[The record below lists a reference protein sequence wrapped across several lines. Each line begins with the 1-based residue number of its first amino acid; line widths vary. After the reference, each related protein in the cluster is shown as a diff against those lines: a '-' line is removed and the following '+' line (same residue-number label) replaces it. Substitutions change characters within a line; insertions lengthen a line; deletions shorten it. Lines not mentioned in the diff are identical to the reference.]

1 MGQQLSTFD
10 GWEQPSNY
18 SVEISDN
25 RLVYVNDIECGLLR
39 KVPGDGNCL
48 LYSLSIST
56 GLHTRVRNYISTCAK
71 RRVNKG
77 DHLYVEDVQYAITS
91 CQEITC
97 VVCIVF
103 PIKKEEKIWWT
114 VIGTPTS
121 SFNSIRVIF
130 HIDGCHFEPL
140 QNLTEIGKEYIGSI
154 IHNFV
159 LDNSIP
165 NVFQKKHLDNI
176 PNLELVDSAEVH
188 PTSDEKIAELL
199 AQDINA
205 EILKAD
211 EEYVKKLQSQK

>member
-103 PIKKEEKIWWT
+103 PIKKT
-114 VIGTPTS
+114 TTLGPYPC
-121 SFNSIRVIF
+121 IF
-130 HIDGCHFEPL
+130 H
-140 QNLTEIGKEYIGSI
+140 
-154 IHNFV
+154 
-159 LDNSIP
+159 
-165 NVFQKKHLDNI
+165 
-176 PNLELVDSAEVH
+176 
-188 PTSDEKIAELL
+188 
-199 AQDINA
+199 
-205 EILKAD
+205 
-211 EEYVKKLQSQK
+211 